1 MEPVLSIRDLSV
13 ALPIGGDRPFAVE
26 NLSLDLKPKEVLCIV
41 GESGSGKSVT
51 SFTTM
56 GLLPAALTP
65 SSGQIMFEGQDLLKM
80 SEPARARLRGNR
92 MAMIFQEPMTA
103 LHPCYTVGNQ
113 IEEVFQAHLDIPRAE
128 RKARALKLLQEVHL
142 PDPERLYHSFP
153 HQLSGGQRQ
162 RAMIAMA
169 LALDPKLLIADEP
182 TTALDVTTQ
191 AQILHLIKQLKNDHD
206 AAILFVT
213 HDFDVVAEIADQVVV
228 MRHGVVVEK
237 GTADEV
243 LNRPQHPYTKALINA
258 VPRKGAPRE
267 NGVHD
272 APVALQVSAVQKT
285 FRTKRTLM
293 KPGRTVQA
301 VKNASFDVR
310 QGETLGIVGESG
322 SGKSTLA
329 RCVIRLLDP
338 DSGEVRIDNL
348 NFADLSAKELRAHR
362 KDIQIVF
369 QDPYGSL
376 NPRRTI
382 GDLLTEGPCNFGVSR
397 AEALERA
404 KRLLKIVR
412 MNEDALHRYPSQ
424 FSGGQRQRIC
434 IARALAVEPKV
445 LIADEAVSALDVS
458 VQKEVLSLLASIR
471 DEFGLTILFITHDL
485 RVAAQICDNIL
496 VMKEGEIVEAGN
508 VDQVFGAPQHSYTQN
523 LLDAQPGQGWTVPEF
538 PEIAEV

>member
-1 MEPVLSIRDLSV
+1 MGSVLSIKGLSI
-13 ALPIGGDRPFAVE
+13 ALPVGGDRPFAVE
-26 NLSLDLKPKEVLCIV
+26 DLSLDLKPKEVLCIV

-51 SFTTM
+51 SFATM

-65 SSGQIMFEGQDLLKM
+65 SSGKIVFDGDDLLTM
-80 SEPARARLRGNR
+80 PEQQRAQLRGNR

-113 IEEVFQAHLDIPRAE
+113 IEEVFQAHLNIPRAE
-128 RKARALKLLQEVHL
+128 RKSRALKLLQEVHL
-142 PDPERLYHSFP
+142 PDPERLFHSFP

-162 RAMIAMA
+162 RVMIAMA

-191 AQILHLIKQLKNDHD
+191 AQILHLIKQLKNNHD
-206 AAILFVT
+206 AGILFVT
-213 HDFDVVAEIADQVVV
+213 HDFDVVAEIADEVVV
-228 MRHGVVVEK
+228 MRNGLVVEK

-243 LNRPQHPYTKALINA
+243 LNRPQHSYTKALINA
-258 VPRKGAPRE
+258 VPRKGATQPSRLD
-267 NGVHD
+267 N
-272 APVALQVSAVQKT
+272 APVALQVSTVQKT
-285 FRTKRTLM
+285 FRTKRSFM
-293 KPGRTVQA
+293 KPGRTVHA
-301 VKNASFDVR
+301 VKDASFDVR
-310 QGETLGIVGESG
+310 KGETLGIVGESG

-329 RCVIRLLDP
+329 RCVVRLLDP
-338 DSGEVRIDNL
+338 DSGEVRIDDL
-348 NFADLSAKELRAHR
+348 NFADLSAAQLRAHR

-382 GDLLTEGPCNFGVSR
+382 GDLLVEGPCNFGVSR
-397 AEALERA
+397 SEALARA

-412 MNEDALHRYPSQ
+412 MGEDSLHRYPSQ

-458 VQKEVLSLLASIR
+458 VQKEVLSLLATIR

-496 VMKEGEIVEAGN
+496 VMKEGEIVEAGS
-508 VDQVFGAPQHSYTQN
+508 VDQVFGAPRHAYTKN
-523 LLDAQPGQGWTVPEF
+523 LLDAQPGQGWIVPKF
-538 PEIAEV
+538 PEIEIS

>member
-1 MEPVLSIRDLSV
+1 MGSVLSIKGLSI
-13 ALPIGGDRPFAVE
+13 ALPVGGDRPFAVE
-26 NLSLDLKPKEVLCIV
+26 DLSLDLKPKEVLCIV

-51 SFTTM
+51 SFATM

-65 SSGQIMFEGQDLLKM
+65 SSGKIVFDGDDLLTM
-80 SEPARARLRGNR
+80 PEQQRAQLRGNR

-113 IEEVFQAHLDIPRAE
+113 IEEVFQAHLNIPRAE
-128 RKARALKLLQEVHL
+128 RKSRALKLLQEVHL
-142 PDPERLYHSFP
+142 PDPERLFHSFP

-162 RAMIAMA
+162 RVMIAMA

-191 AQILHLIKQLKNDHD
+191 AQILHLIKQLKNNHD
-206 AAILFVT
+206 AGILFVT
-213 HDFDVVAEIADQVVV
+213 HDFDVVAEIADEVVV
-228 MRHGVVVEK
+228 MRNGLVVEK

-258 VPRKGAPRE
+258 VPRKGATQPSRLD
-267 NGVHD
+267 N
-272 APVALQVSAVQKT
+272 APVALQVSTVQKT
-285 FRTKRTLM
+285 FRTKRSFM
-293 KPGRTVQA
+293 KPGRTVHA
-301 VKNASFDVR
+301 VKDASFDVR
-310 QGETLGIVGESG
+310 KGETLGIVGESG

-329 RCVIRLLDP
+329 RCVVRLLDP
-338 DSGEVRIDNL
+338 DSGEVRIDDL
-348 NFADLSAKELRAHR
+348 NFADLSAAQLRAHR

-382 GDLLTEGPCNFGVSR
+382 GDLLVEGPCNFGVSR
-397 AEALERA
+397 SEALARA

-412 MNEDALHRYPSQ
+412 MGEDSLHRYPSQ

-458 VQKEVLSLLASIR
+458 VQKEVLSLLATIR

-496 VMKEGEIVEAGN
+496 VMKEGEIVEAGS
-508 VDQVFGAPQHSYTQN
+508 VDQVFGAPRHAYTKN
-523 LLDAQPGQGWTVPEF
+523 LLDAQPGQGWIVPKF
-538 PEIAEV
+538 PEIEIS